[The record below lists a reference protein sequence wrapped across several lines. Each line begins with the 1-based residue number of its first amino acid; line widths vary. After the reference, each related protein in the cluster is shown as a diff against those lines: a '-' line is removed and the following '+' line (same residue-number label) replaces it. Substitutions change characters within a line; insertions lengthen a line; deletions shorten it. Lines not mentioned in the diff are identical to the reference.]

1 MQSNFQFV
9 VTMISK
15 FYIHVSIFHYTMKI
29 PYFNAS
35 SISFL
40 SKANTLAFTFESFV
54 MAWMWGWMKIE

>member
-1 MQSNFQFV
+1 
-9 VTMISK
+9 MISK

-35 SISFL
+35 LISFL
-40 SKANTLAFTFESFV
+40 SKANTLAFTSESFV